1 MEFALGWQIG
11 RCVLIRIGCE
21 GRLKIQHSHRPLY
34 RYNVLMV
41 LENGYQSLQEF
52 DSFFHSSFCLFSL
65 YKNTNYYTKFLT
77 IFRP

>member
-21 GRLKIQHSHRPLY
+21 ERLKIQHSHRPLY